1 VVQEELLSELWNYA
15 PLLQKY
21 SNELEMY
28 WDEALQD
35 LESNS
40 KDIFYKLFKQFFSY
54 FCKRTNILLLF
65 FV

>member
-40 KDIFYKLFKQFFSY
+40 KENFVNYLNNFFPTSVKELIFYYY
-54 FCKRTNILLLF
+54 FL
-65 FV
+65 